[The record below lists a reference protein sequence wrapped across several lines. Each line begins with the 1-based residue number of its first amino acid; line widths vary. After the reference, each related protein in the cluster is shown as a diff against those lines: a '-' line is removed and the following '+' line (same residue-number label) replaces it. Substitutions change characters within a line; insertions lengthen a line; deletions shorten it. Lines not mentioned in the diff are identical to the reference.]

1 METRTKNTFRRIF
14 MSVAALAVIAVLYF
28 KQCIGSANAQV
39 AVDSSSVTEL
49 TTDQP
54 ANNPP
59 TNLPDSLCVT
69 LEGQP
74 LCLPTGDG
82 QAAGVIIK
90 EFIDKN
96 KGQWPKD
103 VLGWI
108 LLIGGFLLS
117 APGTALLAN
126 ATRVYYFLRSFLRKT
141 LHVVA
146 FIAGVFSVAVTFLFG
161 QLSGNGFNIAMFM
174 SIWPV
179 VAFGAVYVY
188 ENWIKKDDFVEP
200 ETAKATANA

>member
-1 METRTKNTFRRIF
+1 MKNSTGNTFRSIF
-14 MSVAALAVIAVLYF
+14 FTVSVMALFAVLYF
-28 KQCIGSANAQV
+28 TQCANEAKAQV
-39 AVDSSSVTEL
+39 AVDSSSITEL

-54 ANNPP
+54 SSNLPS
-59 TNLPDSLCVT
+59 NLPDSLCVT

-82 QAAGVIIK
+82 QAAGEIIK
-90 EFIDKN
+90 EFIEKN

-108 LLIGGFLLS
+108 LLLGGFLLS

-146 FIAGVFSVAVTFLFG
+146 FIAGVFSAAVTLLFG
-161 QLSGNGFNIAMFM
+161 QLTGNGFNVAMFM

-200 ETAKATANA
+200 ETAKASA